1 MEVIFLIGAVQ
12 AFFLVILVF
21 NKTGKSDADYVLAGW
36 LGLMGL
42 HLLYRYVFLSDYF
55 LQYPLFI
62 SLGISF
68 PLLQGPFMLV
78 YILIVTG
85 MSGKMKPIYWLH
97 GLPYLLFTV
106 YFTYYLPMDH
116 FKPGVLRRTY
126 GVSFCEYKGKA
137 SHYDIYGKEQV
148 VLRAAWR
155 YPDASGIYLAIKDH
169 IAVYAN
175 LMDACF
181 VNNEKVIA
189 QEGEF
194 YGGWITS
201 NIVGPFKGGAG
212 TYDW

>member
-1 MEVIFLIGAVQ
+1 GQESVWDYPRPPRLEPFNDHIHIILDGEVILKTEE
-12 AFFLVILVF
+12 AFRILE
-21 NKTGKSDADYVLAGW
+21 TS
-36 LGLMGL
+36 
-42 HLLYRYVFLSDYF
+42 H
-55 LQYPLFI
+55 P
-62 SLGISF
+62 
-68 PLLQGPFMLV
+68 P
-78 YILIVTG
+78 
-85 MSGKMKPIYWLH
+85 
-97 GLPYLLFTV
+97 
-106 YFTYYLPMDH
+106 TYYLPMDH
-116 FKPGVLRRTY
+116 FNPGVLRRTY